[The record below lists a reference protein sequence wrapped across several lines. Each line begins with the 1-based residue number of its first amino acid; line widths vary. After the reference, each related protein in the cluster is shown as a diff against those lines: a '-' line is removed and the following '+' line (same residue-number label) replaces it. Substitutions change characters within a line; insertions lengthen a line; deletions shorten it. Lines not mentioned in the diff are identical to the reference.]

1 MLLNFQA
8 EAAAQKALRLEHR
21 GQAGELD
28 GVRDLIDELAA
39 DLKVVEAELRALL
52 SRASRKTPSAPA

>member
-8 EAAAQKALRLEHR
+8 EDAARKALRLEHL

-28 GVRDLIDELAA
+28 GVGELIDELAV
-39 DLKVVEAELRALL
+39 DLEAVEGELRALL
-52 SRASRKTPSAPA
+52 SRASQ